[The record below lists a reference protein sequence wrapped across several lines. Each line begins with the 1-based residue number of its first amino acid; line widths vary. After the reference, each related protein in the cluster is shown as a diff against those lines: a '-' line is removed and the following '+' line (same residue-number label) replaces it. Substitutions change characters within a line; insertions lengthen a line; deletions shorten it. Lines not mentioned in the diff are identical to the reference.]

1 MLTRLYSFDF
11 VDKTLLVLSAT
22 NGGVSIVIFATVFGA
37 PLGIPSTS
45 LVYSFLLITEFQ
57 EKTFKSNER
66 KQKEI

>member
-37 PLGIPSTS
+37 PLGITSTS
-45 LVYSFLLITEFQ
+45 LSLFFSFNNAI
-57 EKTFKSNER
+57 SR
-66 KQKEI
+66 KNF